1 MGKWRLFQLLR
12 NEPSLARIMVFQ
24 QMNQRVYPITDL
36 GLKLNH
42 QFQLAN
48 HLMTLLNCQ
57 VKLWH

>member
-1 MGKWRLFQLLR
+1 MEKWRLFQLLR

-24 QMNQRVYPITDL
+24 HMNQRVYVIADL

-57 VKLWH
+57 VKL